1 VRPSSL
7 LLAVSV
13 AMILTTCACGSAVA
27 RQLATLRA
35 SFSPERLGAPTT
47 IFFGFR
53 ISSIPV
59 GSSMPLTNVSVFLP
73 SEMGLATSG
82 LGLRNCLLS
91 RLEAIGPAGCPS
103 SALMGRG
110 TATAEIPIG
119 GETVRESAQIE
130 VFSARVR
137 EGRLALM
144 VYANALFPVSAQL
157 VFPATV
163 LPASSPYGENIDTN
177 VPLVPS
183 LPGAPDV
190 AVTSFRMALGTT
202 AAGPD
207 RFVYYHRVHGR
218 RVPYAPNG
226 LLLPPVCPR
235 GGFPFKAQ
243 FTFQDDTVATARTTV
258 PCPQQMRRSH

>member
-1 VRPSSL
+1 MRPSSL
-7 LLAVSV
+7 LLVVSV
-13 AMILTTCACGSAVA
+13 AVILTTCACGSAVA
-27 RQLATLRA
+27 RQIATLRA

-91 RLEAIGPAGCPS
+91 RLEAIGPPGCPS

-119 GETVRESAQIE
+119 GEIVAESAQIE

-144 VYANALFPVSAQL
+144 VYANAPFPVSAQL

-163 LPASSPYGENIDTN
+163 
-177 VPLVPS
+177 V
-183 LPGAPDV
+183 
-190 AVTSFRMALGTT
+190 
-202 AAGPD
+202 D
-207 RFVYYHRVHGR
+207 RKSVV
-218 RVPYAPNG
+218 
-226 LLLPPVCPR
+226 
-235 GGFPFKAQ
+235 
-243 FTFQDDTVATARTTV
+243 
-258 PCPQQMRRSH
+258 